1 MSSSPYSGAAFKRG
15 VVHFFIGKAASA
27 LLSMGILFW
36 LVRLLNV
43 AEYGA
48 YITMQAGMGL
58 GLAITSFGLPWAA
71 ARYVPEFRLYANGK
85 QLARL
90 VWQIIALVS
99 LFSVLGALLLYV
111 AMPWLLAFLNLT
123 QQLEVARLYL
133 VVFVLEGLRLNIQDC
148 IFDPLLQQGQSQI
161 SLIARNLALL
171 LCLSAALA
179 AQGTVH
185 LHHVV
190 LAEMAGSLLSVA
202 LALHGAFRYLRA
214 HRDLHGKNGWQ
225 PANWPEMWLT
235 ARHMYFSYLVTLTYG
250 PWVFVFLTQRFL
262 GLEATALFGFLT
274 NLYAQV
280 YRYLPATLLFSLIR
294 PKLVAS
300 YIGEGGMAQLARN
313 ANLAGKISLFILM
326 PLLVCVWLTGSELV
340 NLLSGGKFTQA
351 GYYFACMLLG
361 LIPLSQRQTLET
373 VVVASGHG
381 HLCVRCSA
389 LGILVLPLSYWL
401 FESGQGLWSPVLA
414 MITSQAIFNVTL
426 IAAMTISTTYR
437 PDAVGLFKLVTA
449 ALVGFVLSFLLK
461 MAWTDSFQ
469 LRASDFVDLSENIQ
483 ALVMKLIAQLNS
495 VSVHGWL
502 DLASTAALACGLFLL
517 ASCLF
522 NPFRIDERMRLSRLL
537 FSTDE
542 GTEMKCKARQGSE
555 INTMKLP
562 PRAEAKLKRYNDRNI
577 L

>member
-15 VVHFFIGKAASA
+15 IAHFFIGKAASA
-27 LLSMGILFW
+27 LLSIAILFW

-48 YITMQAGMGL
+48 YVTMQAGMGL

-99 LFSVLGALLLYV
+99 LFSVAGALLLYV
-111 AMPWLLAFLNLT
+111 AMPWLLAFLDLT
-123 QQLEVARLYL
+123 QQTDVARLYL

-148 IFDPLLQQGQSQI
+148 IFDPLLQQGRSQI
-161 SLIARNLALL
+161 SLVARNLALL
-171 LCLSAALA
+171 LCLSIALA
-179 AQGTVH
+179 AQGTVQ

-190 LAEMAGSLLSVA
+190 LAEMAGSFLSVA

-214 HRDLHGKNGWQ
+214 HRDLPGKKGWQ

-235 ARHMYFSYLVTLTYG
+235 ARDMYFSYLVTLTYG

-300 YIGEGGMAQLARN
+300 YIGEGGMAQLTRN

-326 PLLVCVWLTGSELV
+326 PLLVCVWLTGNELV

-389 LGILVLPLSYWL
+389 LGILVLPLAYWL
-401 FESGQGLWSPVLA
+401 FETGQGLWSPVLA
-414 MITSQAIFNVTL
+414 MIASQIIFNVTL
-426 IAAMTISTTYR
+426 IVAMGFSTSYR
-437 PDAVGLFKLVTA
+437 PDAVGLFKLAAA
-449 ALVGFVLSFLLK
+449 ALVGFVLSFLSK
-461 MAWTDSFQ
+461 MAWTDSLQ
-469 LRASDFVDLSENIQ
+469 LHASNLIEFMESIQ
-483 ALVMKLIAQLNS
+483 VLVAKLIAQQNS
-495 VSVHGWL
+495 VPVHGWL
-502 DLASTAALACGLFLL
+502 DLVSTAALACSLFLL
-517 ASCLF
+517 ASILF
-522 NPFRIDERMRLSRLL
+522 KPFRVDERMRLSRLL
-537 FSTDE
+537 LGTGECKTTKSTLSA
-542 GTEMKCKARQGSE
+542 GANNK
-555 INTMKLP
+555 I
-562 PRAEAKLKRYNDRNI
+562 
-577 L
+577 